1 MRKLFIDTNIVI
13 DLLAEREPFYEDAAK
28 LFSLSDKNKIK
39 LSVSS
44 LTFANTNYLL
54 QKTNSASTAKEILR
68 KFKILTI
75 VLSID
80 DKIIDL
86 ALNDSGFGD
95 FEDAIQYYSAIEN
108 SQEIIITRNLKE
120 FRTSKIPV
128 MTASEF
134 IKNIKTIMPATNK

>member
-13 DLLAEREPFYEDAAK
+13 DLFAEREPFYDDAAK
-28 LFSLSDKNKIK
+28 LFSLSDKNMIK

-54 QKTNSASTAKEILR
+54 QKTNSAPTAKEILR
-68 KFKILTI
+68 KFKILTT
-75 VLSID
+75 VLSLD

-86 ALNDSGFGD
+86 AINDRGFRD
-95 FEDAIQYYSAIEN
+95 FEDAIQYYSAVEN
-108 SQEIIITRNLKE
+108 SQEILITRNLKD
-120 FRTSKIPV
+120 FKTSKIPV

-134 IKNIKTIMPATNK
+134 IKTIKL

>member
-13 DLLAEREPFYEDAAK
+13 DLLAERDPFYEDAAK
-28 LFSLSDKNKIK
+28 LFSLSDKNKVK

-68 KFKILTI
+68 KFKILTA
-75 VLSID
+75 VLSLN

-86 ALNDSGFGD
+86 ALNDNGFGD
-95 FEDAIQYYSAIEN
+95 FEDAIQYFSALQNNIE
-108 SQEIIITRNLKE
+108 ILITRNLQDYKKA
-120 FRTSKIPV
+120 TISIL
-128 MTASEF
+128 TALDF
-134 IKNIKTIMPATNK
+134 INL

>member
-13 DLLAEREPFYEDAAK
+13 DLLAEREPFYEDVAK

-54 QKTNSASTAKEILR
+54 QKTNSVSTAKEILR
-68 KFKILTI
+68 KFKILTT
-75 VLSID
+75 VLSLD

-86 ALNDSGFGD
+86 ALNDSGFRD

-108 SQEIIITRNLKE
+108 SQEIIITRNLKD

-134 IKNIKTIMPATNK
+134 IKTLKQ